1 MRQKEKKAWHQQEK
15 NHCKLKPPRVP
26 DNDHTGTVG
35 LCLSTVLGSSNKAA
49 SSYSCYSASSS
60 SLMKETIYS
69 FLHPS
74 GASVLL
80 NMRLGFVWG
89 FFSNQVKQLR
99 VSGIGSV
106 QILLLWPESN
116 HSNQCFYISK
126 SSLCHSDC
134 QKLFMASW
142 LPCSQGCVQQC
153 LVSVCFTISFRC
165 YIPIADAKAT
175 LVIKKAV
182 FLPPKLRN

>member
-1 MRQKEKKAWHQQEK
+1 MATQGQWGCASAQFLEAETKQLPLIPVTAA
-15 NHCKLKPPRVP
+15 
-26 DNDHTGTVG
+26 
-35 LCLSTVLGSSNKAA
+35 SGSS
-49 SSYSCYSASSS
+49 
-60 SLMKETIYS
+60 LRKEIIYS

-89 FFSNQVKQLR
+89 FFSHQVKQLR

-153 LVSVCFTISFRC
+153 IVSVCFTISFRC

-182 FLPPKLRN
+182 FLPPELRN